1 MTRTRQEI
9 FDIAWNGLKAQGFAR
24 SAVENE
30 YGCLYRGPNGLRCA
44 IGHCISDEEYREVF
58 EGTGISTD
66 NGYSLRKAA
75 RISTDDLGFAGD
87 LQAAHDEN
95 PAPDA
100 MKEALLDLALRYSLT
115 VPSEPVAP

>member
-1 MTRTRQEI
+1 MTARTRQEI
-9 FDIAWNGLKAQGFAR
+9 FDIAWTGLKAQDFTQ
-24 SAVENE
+24 SAANE

-44 IGHCISDEEYREVF
+44 IGHCISDEEYQEVF
-58 EGTGISTD
+58 EGTGILADGGHSI
-66 NGYSLRKAA
+66 RKAA
-75 RISTDDLGFAGD
+75 RISADDLGFVGD

-100 MKEALLDLALRYSLT
+100 MKEAFLDLALRYSLT